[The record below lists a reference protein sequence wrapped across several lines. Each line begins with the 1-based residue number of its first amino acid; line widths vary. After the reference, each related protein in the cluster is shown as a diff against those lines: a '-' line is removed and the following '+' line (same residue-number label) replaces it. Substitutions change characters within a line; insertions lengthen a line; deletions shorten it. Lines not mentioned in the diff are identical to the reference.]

1 MAVTVQLQIDKNND
15 DKAIKR
21 EADYG

>member
-1 MAVTVQLQIDKNND
+1 MAVIVQLQIEKNNG